1 MTAAMSFPR
10 SHTIVALL
18 QDHPGVLHRAVSL
31 LRRRGY
37 NIASLAVGRSEMEG
51 VSRMTLVVEQDD
63 VEQVVKQLNRLVE
76 VLQVDDVTHDPTI
89 EREVILVKVAGGG
102 NMQSIVSV
110 ALGYGATIADVGMGT
125 MLLELSGSPA
135 KVEGFLQRLAPF
147 GILEATRTG
156 RIAMVR
162 GRATH
167 SASELMSDLV
177 ITAPIAQSPEQ
188 WLSQAD
194 GINGTN

>member
-1 MTAAMSFPR
+1 MTAAMGFPR

-51 VSRMTLVVEQDD
+51 VSRMTLVVEQED

-76 VLQVDDVTHDPTI
+76 VLQVDDVTHDPTV
-89 EREVILVKVAGGG
+89 EREVILVKVAAGG
-102 NMQSIVSV
+102 NMHSIVSV

-167 SASELMSDLV
+167 SASELVSDLV